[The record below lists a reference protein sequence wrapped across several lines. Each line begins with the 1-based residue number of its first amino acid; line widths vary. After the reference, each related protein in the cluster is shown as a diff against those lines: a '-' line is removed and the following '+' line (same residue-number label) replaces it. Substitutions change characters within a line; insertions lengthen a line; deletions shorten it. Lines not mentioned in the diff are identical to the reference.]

1 MDFREEKGTFE
12 KWTFIN
18 VQKSKSNCLYEK
30 IICDLED
37 FARCDHRT
45 WLLRRL
51 DVTNILVRL
60 Y

>member
-45 WLLRRL
+45 RLLRKHTKL
-51 DVTNILVRL
+51 II
-60 Y
+60 